1 MCSRTQVSNGK
12 CNCIGP
18 VNGLVDSS
26 RSKPIQIPMTYE
38 VDPEMRKLVAKFHP
52 PYQSNESLLS
62 DLVTE
67 YDKIIGQ
74 YERPLVEL
82 QEKFKIDV
90 NKQVVE
96 VGKIIIEE
104 SLIPESKRQ
113 FYHEELANILNATL
127 KQDVEWSSLRLESNQ
142 LVSTHAY
149 DPLTG

>member
-1 MCSRTQVSNGK
+1 
-12 CNCIGP
+12 
-18 VNGLVDSS
+18 
-26 RSKPIQIPMTYE
+26 MTYE

-52 PYQSNESLLS
+52 PYKSDESLLS

-67 YDKIIGQ
+67 YDKIMGQ

-96 VGKIIIEE
+96 VGKLIIEE
-104 SLIPESKRQ
+104 SLTPESKRQ
-113 FYHEELANILNATL
+113 FYHEELAIIMNATL
-127 KQDVEWSSLRLESNQ
+127 NQDVEWSSLRLESNQ

>member
-1 MCSRTQVSNGK
+1 
-12 CNCIGP
+12 
-18 VNGLVDSS
+18 
-26 RSKPIQIPMTYE
+26 MTYE

>member
-1 MCSRTQVSNGK
+1 MCSLTQVSHGK
-12 CNCIGP
+12 CNCLGP
-18 VNGLVDSS
+18 VDGLVDSA
-26 RSKPIQIPMTYE
+26 RPQPIQIPMTYE
-38 VDPEMRKLVAKFHP
+38 VDPEKRKLVAKFHP

-67 YDKIIGQ
+67 YDKIMGQ

-90 NKQVVE
+90 NQQVIE
-96 VGKIIIEE
+96 VGKLIIHE
-104 SLIPESKRQ
+104 SLTPESKRQ

-127 KQDVEWSSLRLESNQ
+127 NQDVEWSSLRLESNQ

>member
-1 MCSRTQVSNGK
+1 VD
-12 CNCIGP
+12 
-18 VNGLVDSS
+18 GLVDSA
-26 RSKPIQIPMTYE
+26 RAQPIQIPMTYE

-52 PYQSNESLLS
+52 PYQSDESLLS

-67 YDKIIGQ
+67 YDKIMGQ

-96 VGKIIIEE
+96 VGKLIIEE
-104 SLIPESKRQ
+104 SLTPESKRQ

-127 KQDVEWSSLRLESNQ
+127 NQDVEWSSLRLE
-142 LVSTHAY
+142 
-149 DPLTG
+149 